1 MERNE
6 AVVHPEYWGRSGQT
20 VLGVRRFRTGACN
33 RGGSMG
39 LIRMTKWRTL
49 VLATVGFNF
58 SFLIWFSFAPFTGP
72 MAEEFGLSRAEI
84 GILASA
90 AIWLAPFGR
99 ILTGW
104 LSDKFGAPAVFAIVL
119 TYVGVFSMASAFA
132 QSYTVFFIERLIVA
146 TAGITFVIGIQHVSE
161 WFEEENL
168 GLAEGI
174 YAGIGNAGAAGGA
187 LILPRV
193 FGTNWS
199 GPLFSTNWRAAFFYT
214 GVISIFLAIAYYT
227 LGEAAKSDE
236 KRQATKDSAS
246 FKGWF
251 YTATRYGTVVLALAY
266 VMTFGLELSMNGWL
280 ATYYREGFNTQNL
293 VLASTFAATFSV
305 AAGLLRPI
313 GGYVSDLVARKEK
326 NILPFFT
333 GRYREQWTFVSL
345 CFVVL
350 TMFGMT
356 LAGLS
361 GQVMIAVGAGF
372 LVGMGCA
379 FSEGAIFAQ
388 VPSMFP
394 DSSGAVAGVVG
405 GIGTVGGIAYPLIY
419 SAPFLPNLHTGYSVV
434 AVTMIPIVLLAAW
447 VFQPAR
453 AAVASE
459 AGFTEGGTDP
469 AAPTA
474 DDD

>member
-1 MERNE
+1 
-6 AVVHPEYWGRSGQT
+6 
-20 VLGVRRFRTGACN
+20 
-33 RGGSMG
+33 MG
-39 LIRMTKWRTL
+39 LVRMTKWRTL

-72 MAEEFGLSRAEI
+72 MAEEFGLSLAEI

-104 LSDKFGAPAVFAIVL
+104 LSDKYGAPTVFAIVL
-119 TYVGVFSMASAFA
+119 GYVGVFSIASAFA
-132 QSYTVFFIERLIVA
+132 QSYTVFFVERLIVA

-161 WFEEENL
+161 WFEEEEL
-168 GLAEGI
+168 GTAEGI

-193 FGTNWS
+193 FPSDWS

-214 GVISIFLAIAYYT
+214 GIVSILLGVAYLL
-227 LGEAAKSDE
+227 LGEAAKSE
-236 KRQATKDSAS
+236 TKRQATKEKAS
-246 FKGWF
+246 FDEWF

-280 ATYYREGFNTQNL
+280 ATYYREGFDTNDL

-305 AAGLLRPI
+305 AAGLLRPV
-313 GGYVSDLVARKEK
+313 GGYVSDRLARAERD
-326 NILPFFT
+326 ILPVFH

-350 TMFGMT
+350 TMFVMT

-361 GQVMIAVGAGF
+361 GQVLLAVAAGF

-379 FSEGAIFAQ
+379 FAEGAIFAQ
-388 VPSMFP
+388 VPAMFP

-405 GIGTVGGIAYPLIY
+405 GIGTVGGIVYPLVY
-419 SAPFLPNLHTGYSVV
+419 AAPMLPNLHTGYAVV
-434 AVTMIPIVLLAAW
+434 GVSMVPILLLAAW
-447 VFQPAR
+447 VFRPT
-453 AAVASE
+453 VAE
-459 AGFTEGGTDP
+459 QATTAGFVGS
-469 AAPTA
+469 
-474 DDD
+474 DD

>member
-1 MERNE
+1 
-6 AVVHPEYWGRSGQT
+6 
-20 VLGVRRFRTGACN
+20 
-33 RGGSMG
+33 MG
-39 LIRMTKWRTL
+39 LIRMTKYRTL
-49 VLATVGFNF
+49 LLATIGFNF

-72 MAEEFGLSRAEI
+72 MAEEFGLSLAEI

-104 LSDKFGAPAVFAIVL
+104 LSDKFGAPTVFAIVL
-119 TYVGVFSMASAFA
+119 GYVGVFSMASAFA
-132 QSYTVFFIERLIVA
+132 QDYTVFFVERLIVA

-161 WFEEENL
+161 WFEEEEL
-168 GLAEGI
+168 GTAEGI

-193 FGTNWS
+193 FPSSWN

-214 GVISIFLAIAYYT
+214 GVVAIGLAITYYL
-227 LGEAAKSDE
+227 LGEAAKDDQT
-236 KRQATKDSAS
+236 RQATAEQAGFKD
-246 FKGWF
+246 WLH
-251 YTATRYGTVVLALAY
+251 TATRYGTVVLALAY

-293 VLASTFAATFSV
+293 TLAATFAATFSV

-313 GGYVSDLVARKEK
+313 GGYMSDRLARNET
-326 NILPFFT
+326 NIIPLFQ

-361 GQVMIAVGAGF
+361 GQVLLAVGAGF
-372 LVGMGCA
+372 MVGMGCA
-379 FSEGAIFAQ
+379 FAEGAIFAQ
-388 VPSMFP
+388 VPAMFP
-394 DSSGAVAGVVG
+394 NSSGAVAGVVG
-405 GIGTVGGIAYPLIY
+405 GVGTVGGIIYPLVY
-419 SAPFLPNLHTGYSVV
+419 AAPFLANLHVGYAIVGAS
-434 AVTMIPIVLLAAW
+434 MIPIVLLTAW
-447 VFQPAR
+447 VFQPRIAS
-453 AAVASE
+453 VANE
-459 AGFTEGGTDP
+459 AGFVGEE
-469 AAPTA
+469 PTA
-474 DDD
+474 VSSDD